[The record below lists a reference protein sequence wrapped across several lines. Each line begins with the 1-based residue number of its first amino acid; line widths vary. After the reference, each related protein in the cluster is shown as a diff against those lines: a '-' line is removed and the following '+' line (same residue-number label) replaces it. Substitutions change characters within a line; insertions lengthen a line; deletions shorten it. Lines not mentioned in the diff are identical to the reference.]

1 MRTGLLFYTSLYAF
15 DISIFIFIAVHIFNI
30 LHANISN
37 LFITWCLGLIDEM
50 AEFYILGGLF
60 LMTNLNFFWEHADRI
75 ELQFDLSVGRFS
87 CGGNS
92 GLDNVAYSSQS

>member
-1 MRTGLLFYTSLYAF
+1 MLRHGEMGVCLCGCLDCKRMRTGLLFYTSLYAF

-60 LMTNLNFFWEHADRI
+60 LVTNLNFFLGTR
-75 ELQFDLSVGRFS
+75 
-87 CGGNS
+87 
-92 GLDNVAYSSQS
+92 